1 MACVFF
7 DRELCLSEEG
17 LASVAA
23 ALEVAR
29 ASVRRRGASLIA
41 VLVGREPAAS
51 EPLPDATL
59 AVLQRRGGL
68 DARSLFSVTPGH
80 APSLHRLCLAL
91 QEASQAYYKAEGVRA
106 ATKAN
111 LRVASETAVRTAF
124 KAAVYAEFRQ
134 DWTAALQLYKLAYQL
149 LVDAPGPT
157 GEGRRW
163 QRWYER
169 LLVAERVHYKC
180 ATLLLHTG
188 AVPEAVM
195 QLQRHTVYHRRA
207 PPGLPPGLHVAL
219 WGFLER
225 QFSTFA
231 DLLMSPPLNQTER
244 PAALFAAAAYAGLR
258 RRQAYAAYADVWE
271 SVTPPPVSPGPYV
284 GQFLREGSSQ
294 GLSDVEFTAW
304 LASRELPSE
313 HCSSNLALL
322 TRSHALFK
330 RHQAPRTL
338 MALLL
343 QMADEHLCSGD
354 PESAQREASLAE
366 ASRARHGWP
375 SLHSQ
380 TLVTLRECA
389 RRLSVHEQ
397 HREWSFALGCIP
409 AVRDVPMDESVAVL
423 SSALATLSTMDE
435 GQRLR
440 LPDTA
445 VACVVGFSA
454 ATVKPGDGLRL
465 VAALRLRAHLPA
477 SKLHVAG
484 MLAGQAVALSP
495 VAALRPGQGWQVFQA
510 DVVAPEG
517 GVLSAASL
525 EVELDEHLV
534 IHCPL
539 AASTEADVLPPAHPL
554 AVGAMLVLRAG
565 GLPGVTRTVAAA
577 IPPSATLHI
586 KSPTQ
591 QAFVGQLFPVDV
603 KVSAADDVLH
613 DAALRIQRVDVAA
626 EVFTRG
632 SDGALVPAHKDL
644 PLANVSPGQHVTRT
658 FLLRWAEPCA
668 AQTLTVQLVCH
679 TAHGVASSLDG
690 VAPLPSVRDPFTL
703 SATFSGAQGQ
713 HSLSPAGSAVA
724 EAVLPHNEAV
734 MLVVHA
740 VAGGDLAVATFDLVA
755 GPGWTVRPLTPLP
768 ETTALRAGDVLT
780 MAFQVT
786 GVTGVTGQSPGSVA
800 ITWSPADCTDGGVSQ
815 TVTKLD
821 LPPVAVEE
829 ALVHVRL
836 VWPQEVVVGKPAQVG
851 IQVENKT
858 PTQQDVELVVA
869 DAPGFVFAG
878 DRKNLLSVL
887 PRCTAEVRHVF
898 VAHSVGWQ
906 HAPELAV
913 VLPRYGA
920 RLVPAAARRNVL
932 VRPSE

>member
-1 MACVFF
+1 M
-7 DRELCLSEEG
+7 
-17 LASVAA
+17 
-23 ALEVAR
+23 
-29 ASVRRRGASLIA
+29 
-41 VLVGREPAAS
+41 
-51 EPLPDATL
+51 
-59 AVLQRRGGL
+59 
-68 DARSLFSVTPGH
+68 
-80 APSLHRLCLAL
+80 
-91 QEASQAYYKAEGVRA
+91 
-106 ATKAN
+106 
-111 LRVASETAVRTAF
+111 
-124 KAAVYAEFRQ
+124 
-134 DWTAALQLYKLAYQL
+134 
-149 LVDAPGPT
+149 DAPGVSS
-157 GEGRRW
+157 GERRW

-195 QLQRHTVYHRRA
+195 QLHRHTAHHRRA
-207 PPGLPPGLHVAL
+207 PPGLPTGLHVAL

-258 RRQAYAAYADVWE
+258 RRQAYTTYTGDAE
-271 SVTPPPVSPGPYV
+271 SVTPPPVTPGPYV
-284 GQFLREGSSQ
+284 GQFLREGSL
-294 GLSDVEFTAW
+294 GLTDVEFTAW
-304 LASRELPSE
+304 LASKELPGE
-313 HCSSNLALL
+313 YGSSNMALL

-343 QMADEHLCSGD
+343 QMADEHLCAGD
-354 PESAQREASLAE
+354 PESAQREASTAE
-366 ASRARHGWP
+366 TSRARQGWP
-375 SLHSQ
+375 TLHAQ
-380 TLVTLRECA
+380 ALATLRECA
-389 RRLSVHEQ
+389 RRLSLHEQ

-409 AVRDVPMDESVAVL
+409 SARDVPLAESVAVL
-423 SSALATLSTMDE
+423 SSAMATLGSMEE
-435 GQRLR
+435 GKRLE

-445 VACVVGFSA
+445 VACIAGFSA

-477 SKLHVAG
+477 AKLRVAG
-484 MLAGQAVALSP
+484 MLAGQAVTLAP
-495 VAALRPGQGWQVFQA
+495 VVAPRHRHGWQVFQA
-510 DVVAPEG
+510 DVVAPESG
-517 GVLSAASL
+517 ILSATSL
-525 EVELDEHLV
+525 AVEMDDHLA
-534 IHCPL
+534 IHFPL

-554 AVGAMLVLRAG
+554 AAGAMLVLQAG
-565 GLPGVTRTVAAA
+565 GLPGLTRTVAAA

-632 SDGALVPAHKDL
+632 GDGALVPAHKDL

-679 TAHGVASSLDG
+679 TALGVASSLDG
-690 VAPLPSVRDPFTL
+690 AAPLPDVRDPFTL

-713 HSLSPAGSAVA
+713 HSLSPAGSTVA
-724 EAVLPHNEAV
+724 EAVLPHDEAV
-734 MLVVHA
+734 LLVVHA
-740 VAGGDLAVATFDLVA
+740 VAGGDLAVHQFELLA
-755 GPGWTVRPLTPLP
+755 GPGWTARPLAPLQ

-780 MAFQVT
+780 MALQVT
-786 GVTGVTGQSPGSVA
+786 GVTAVTGQSPGSVA
-800 ITWSPADCTDGGVSQ
+800 ITWSPADCADGGESK
-815 TVTKLD
+815 TVTKLE

-829 ALVHVRL
+829 APVHVRL
-836 VWPQEVVVGKPAQVG
+836 VWPQQVVVGKPAAVG
-851 IQVENKT
+851 VQVENTT
-858 PTQQDVELVVA
+858 PLTQDVELVLS

-878 DRKNLLSVL
+878 DRKNTISVL

-898 VAHSVGWQ
+898 VPHSVGWQ

-920 RLVPAAARRNVL
+920 RLVPAAARRNLL
-932 VRPSE
+932 VKPSD